1 VITTQCISK
10 PLGEDKD
17 RKEMEATM
25 ANHNTNDDD
34 DDVGGLMDKAPHLIT
49 ALIAV
54 GGLIAAYFMT
64 IGDFKMKDLELSQ
77 RVTYLEQ
84 KVNHIEE
91 TMEVIKGKLDTRF
104 PLVDADRENLHK
116 ELEGLKEVLQQMK
129 PYFQKK

>member
-1 VITTQCISK
+1 
-10 PLGEDKD
+10 
-17 RKEMEATM
+17 ME
-25 ANHNTNDDD
+25 HNTNDD
-34 DDVGGLMDKAPHLIT
+34 DDVGGLMDKVPHLVT

-91 TMEVIKGKLDTRF
+91 TTEAIKSKLDARV
-104 PLVDADRENLHK
+104 PVVDGDRQDLRREIDN
-116 ELEGLKEVLQQMK
+116 LKEVLQQMRPLLRK
-129 PYFQKK
+129 

>member
-1 VITTQCISK
+1 
-10 PLGEDKD
+10 
-17 RKEMEATM
+17 M
-25 ANHNTNDDD
+25 ANHNTNDDND
-34 DDVGGLMDKAPHLIT
+34 EVGGLMDKAPHLVT

-91 TMEVIKGKLDTRF
+91 TMEVIKGKLDSRF
-104 PLVDADRENLHK
+104 PLVDADRENLHR
-116 ELEGLKEVLQQMK
+116 ELEGLKEVLQQMR
-129 PYFQKK
+129 PYLKK